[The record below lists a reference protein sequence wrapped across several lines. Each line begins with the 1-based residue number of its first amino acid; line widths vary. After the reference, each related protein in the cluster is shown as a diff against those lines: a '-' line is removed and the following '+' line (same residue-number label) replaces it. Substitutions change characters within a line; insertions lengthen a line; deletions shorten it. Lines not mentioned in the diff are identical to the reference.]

1 VPHLFDQC
9 SKELLLQSALV
20 EFYRVKIT
28 AGTMFTLETLVLC
41 IYSNM
46 PASFHLCAFLYST
59 NLIMLK
65 ICTHFPD

>member
-28 AGTMFTLETLVLC
+28 AGAMFTLETLVLC
-41 IYSNM
+41 I
-46 PASFHLCAFLYST
+46 
-59 NLIMLK
+59 
-65 ICTHFPD
+65 